1 MIARI
6 EELKSEGRRTV
17 MLLVSG
23 ADNKLRFVSLRFED
37 GRAVSCQSLSSLPGS
52 TRQSIP

>member
-1 MIARI
+1 MQVSQTDVAEPEDVIARI

-23 ADNKLRFVSLRFED
+23 ADKKLRFVSLRFED
-37 GRAVSCQSLSSLPGS
+37 GAVA
-52 TRQSIP
+52 